1 MIRRIL
7 GILVTLLFPLGIHDV
22 KAQVVRGR
30 IINQDGN
37 PLPGVLLGVTG
48 SDVQVS
54 TNASGV
60 FRFFNL
66 PKGKYELLSLE
77 PSAFH

>member
-7 GILVTLLFPLGIHDV
+7 GILVTLLFALGVQDA

-48 SDVQVS
+48 SEVQVS

-60 FRFFNL
+60 FSVF
-66 PKGKYELLSLE
+66 
-77 PSAFH
+77 